1 MIGIIP
7 KMRQLNETDNR
18 TIHFPALI
26 HGMARIE
33 KMHIYYKFDALY

>member
-7 KMRQLNETDNR
+7 KIWQLNKTDNR
-18 TIHFPALI
+18 AIHFPALI